1 MMPNIRIAVTGTQG
15 QVARS
20 LIERGPARDADII
33 AVGRPALDLA
43 DPRTVEPAIAAL
55 RPDVLVSAA
64 GYTDTERAE
73 AEPEVAH
80 AINAD
85 GASALARCG
94 AKLGVPIIQLSTDF
108 VFDGTKPAP
117 YQETD
122 PVAPLNSYGRSKLAG
137 ELAVAAAQ
145 PEHVILRTSWV
156 YSPFGR
162 NFVKTML
169 KLAEKQDEVR
179 VVADQVGNPT
189 AAADVAEGIL
199 TVARNLGRGE
209 RGDERYGIFHMA
221 GSGAATWAELAAAV
235 FSFSAE
241 GGGPSARVIPV
252 KSSEYPMR
260 IRRPANSRLDCTKIA
275 SVHGVTLPPWQSSL
289 RTCVERILRQRG
301 SG

>member
-1 MMPNIRIAVTGTQG
+1 MPNIRIAVTGTQG

-108 VFDGTKPAP
+108 VFDGTKPA
-117 YQETD
+117 
-122 PVAPLNSYGRSKLAG
+122 
-137 ELAVAAAQ
+137 
-145 PEHVILRTSWV
+145 
-156 YSPFGR
+156 
-162 NFVKTML
+162 TML